1 MSKITKAIIPAAG
14 FGTRF
19 LPATKSQ
26 PKEML
31 PVVDKPT
38 IQYIVEEAVESGI
51 EDILIVIGRYKSV
64 IEDHFDRSVEL
75 EMELEKKGQVRHVGA
90 DSGYRRYGQYSVVR
104 QKTALGLGHAVYCA
118 KISSAMSLLRSCWVM
133 ILWIRRDTPCL
144 KQMMDLYEQGAMFY
158 FGREGSGAA
167 GHS

>member
-1 MSKITKAIIPAAG
+1 MQKIAKAIIPAAG

-51 EDILIVIGRYKSV
+51 EDILIIIGRYKSV

-75 EMELEKKGQVRHVGA
+75 EMELEKKAKYEMLEQIQDIAGMANIQF
-90 DSGYRRYGQYSVVR
+90 VR

-118 KISSAMSLLRSCWVM
+118 KNFIGNEPFAVM
-133 ILWIRRDTPCL
+133 LGDDIVDSPGYPC
-144 KQMMDLYEQGAMFY
+144 
-158 FGREGSGAA
+158 
-167 GHS
+167 